1 MFVAKKRFAALFIM
15 LAIFMVLA
23 ACGSSTDTSST
34 TEQTTAGVEA
44 TDGSTQTTAADTSS
58 NSGGTSNATRIYASA
73 EGDVEIPAEPQRI
86 VTDIYVSDLLAL
98 GVKPVGAVKYYLENP
113 YYADQVQG
121 IADIG
126 DRGTVSLEKII
137 ALNPDLIITAS
148 KQPEEVEKF
157 KKIATTVVI
166 THGTFADVHEEIRGF
181 GELLDRAD
189 EAEAWLTTYDERIT
203 AARDKVKQ
211 VIKPEET
218 FSILE
223 ASDKGYY
230 GYGDNFG
237 RGGQAIYRALGLAP
251 LEITKQELMG
261 DTQWKEIS
269 REVIGEY
276 AGDHILL
283 TVDESKAGYE
293 GDAIWKSLP
302 AVKNNQVYE
311 LQEDRYWYFDPIAIQ
326 GQAEEFADMIV
337 ERAEQNRK

>member
-1 MFVAKKRFAALFIM
+1 MFVVKNRFAGLFIM
-15 LAIFMVLA
+15 LAMLMVLA
-23 ACGSSTDTSST
+23 ACGSKTDTSSS
-34 TEQTTAGVEA
+34 TEQASAGVEA
-44 TDGSTQTTAADTSS
+44 TNGSTETKADTSS
-58 NSGGTSNATRIYASA
+58 NSKGTSNATRIYASA

-86 VTDIYVSDLLAL
+86 VTDMYVSDLLAL
-98 GVKPVGAVKYYLENP
+98 GIKPVGAVKYYLENP

-148 KQPEEVEKF
+148 KQPEEVEKY

-189 EAEAWLTTYDERIT
+189 EAEAWLKTYDERIT

-223 ASDKGYY
+223 ATDKGYY

-237 RGGQAIYRALGLAP
+237 RGGQAIYRALELAP

-276 AGDHILL
+276 AGDHVLL
-283 TVDESKAGYE
+283 TVDESNAGYE

>member
-1 MFVAKKRFAALFIM
+1 MFVVKNRFAGLFIM
-15 LAIFMVLA
+15 LAMLMVLA

-34 TEQTTAGVEA
+34 TEQAASAGVEA
-44 TDGSTQTTAADTSS
+44 TNGSTETKADTSS
-58 NSGGTSNATRIYASA
+58 NSEDTSNATRIYASA
-73 EGDVEIPAEPQRI
+73 AGDVEIPAEPQRI

-113 YYADQVQG
+113 YYADQVEG

-166 THGTFADVHEEIRGF
+166 THGTFADVHEELRGF

-189 EAEAWLTTYDERIT
+189 EAEAWLKTYDERIT

-223 ASDKGYY
+223 ATDKGYY

-237 RGGQAIYRALGLAP
+237 RGGQAIYRALELAP
-251 LEITKQELMG
+251 LEITRQELMG

-269 REVIGEY
+269 REVIGDY

-283 TVDESKAGYE
+283 TVDESNTGYE
-293 GDAIWKSLP
+293 GDAIWESLP

-326 GQAEEFADMIV
+326 GQAEEFAVMIV